1 MAYDAG
7 VKDLAELRQFGAKLN
22 QAAEAFTNLF
32 QKLNAECH
40 RVCESWNDDKAT
52 QFMQNFDQRNRE
64 IERLSQEMREF
75 SAHID
80 RLARVLEDY
89 RNVR

>member
-1 MAYDAG
+1 M
-7 VKDLAELRQFGAKLN
+7 
-22 QAAEAFTNLF
+22 
-32 QKLNAECH
+32 
-40 RVCESWNDDKAT
+40 CESWNDDKAT
-52 QFMQNFDQRNRE
+52 QFMQNFDQRNSE

>member
-7 VKDLAELRQFGAKLN
+7 VKDLAELRQFGSKLN
-22 QAAEAFTNLF
+22 QAAEACTNLF
-32 QKLNAECH
+32 QQLNAECH

-75 SAHID
+75 SAYID